1 MTVITMQFK
10 FRHRRN
16 ISFWTIFLFSF
27 KLNKNTIG
35 ITFQRPH
42 LHIKQKHIFLNL
54 LVFHVYNL
62 IVNTLWFESLGSS
75 TTTLY
80 VIITWY
86 TISLFSSKH
95 HFHAMMYC
103 LINNSNLITLMLLI
117 YTFLCICQYKSEKYI
132 FFQMHLLYLWFE
144 TLTYQ
149 LRKVYLNLY

>member
-1 MTVITMQFK
+1 MYFHKSGKITIIFT
-10 FRHRRN
+10 FRPTWN
-16 ISFWTIFLFSF
+16 ISFWVIYLFSF

-62 IVNTLWFESLGSS
+62 IVNTLWFESLGPS

-95 HFHAMMYC
+95 HFHAMMYH
-103 LINNSNLITLMLLI
+103 LINNSNLITLIVLI
-117 YTFLCICQYKSEKYI
+117 YTFLCICSLKGN
-132 FFQMHLLYLWFE
+132 
-144 TLTYQ
+144 
-149 LRKVYLNLY
+149 NLSYMN